1 MNHKLFEYRH
11 LVISIT
17 WLLLMLFFTYTPLIH
32 FIFTVTDT
40 TFIEMYCN
48 NQYSGISTF
57 VNLGLLLMLIVD
69 LISAKRKPTYPILLG
84 FVVAVLLIFGI
95 YFHTGSYI
103 ANELSEYSYP
113 ISEQNLSLW
122 LHLTFILILLFIKIE
137 TLKEPNMD
145 YLVIQKEF

>member
-1 MNHKLFEYRH
+1 
-11 LVISIT
+11 
-17 WLLLMLFFTYTPLIH
+17 MLFFTYTPLIH
-32 FIFTVTDT
+32 FVFTVTDT

-122 LHLTFILILLFIKIE
+122 LHLTFILILLFIKTE